1 MREHAQ
7 SKFQSNLVGGTIV
20 TAWGL
25 SGIGTGAILMANADP
40 DIKKSGNIF
49 LGAGFGISIIGMII
63 TSSAAKYRKND
74 LWMEREF
81 WIREKAG
88 LGVGPG
94 GVRLTFGR

>member
-25 SGIGTGAILMANADP
+25 SGIGTGAILMTNSDP

-74 LWMEREF
+74 LWIQKEL
-81 WIREKAG
+81 WIREETS
-88 LGVGPG
+88 LSIWPG
-94 GVRLTFGR
+94 GIRLTF